1 MFPIGALQL
10 GLIVAIVIGCV
21 ALWNQI
27 FALQSAGYDIVTYE
41 PRRSVPW
48 GPRDVVVILIG
59 VVAIVN
65 LCTLSV
71 AWLTK
76 HPKEPHD
83 LAAET
88 SEPAHD
94 ASHPVVPD
102 TTPEGNGTGT
112 EVTISDE
119 EPEKKQPADKFRMI
133 FSGACG
139 TALSVLA
146 AIFWLRLRGAD
157 RQDLGYGGAH
167 MAQDLRLGV
176 AGFVAASVPVY
187 LVQIAA
193 VQFIPAEH
201 PVSDI
206 FQSHPSV
213 LTVLATALVAV
224 VVAPLTEEFF
234 FRVVLQGWLEAL
246 FAERHAKTAPL
257 LPIDQ
262 VAPSPADNDVPLA
275 LEALAPTEQV
285 PVVAAKPLSM
295 PILLSSFIFAI
306 VHLEYGPSAI
316 PLFFFAVIL
325 GYLYRQTH
333 RLWPSVIAHASLNAF
348 STFILVTTRT

>member
-1 MFPIGALQL
+1 
-10 GLIVAIVIGCV
+10 
-21 ALWNQI
+21 
-27 FALQSAGYDIVTYE
+27 
-41 PRRSVPW
+41 
-48 GPRDVVVILIG
+48 
-59 VVAIVN
+59 
-65 LCTLSV
+65 
-71 AWLTK
+71 
-76 HPKEPHD
+76 
-83 LAAET
+83 
-88 SEPAHD
+88 
-94 ASHPVVPD
+94 
-102 TTPEGNGTGT
+102 
-112 EVTISDE
+112 
-119 EPEKKQPADKFRMI
+119 MI

-146 AIFWLRLRGAD
+146 AIFWLRLPGPIARISVTA
-157 RQDLGYGGAH
+157 AH
-167 MAQDLRLGV
+167 MAEDLRLGV

-246 FAERHAKTAPL
+246 FAERHAKTLPL

-275 LEALAPTEQV
+275 LEMLAPTEQV

-306 VHLEYGPSAI
+306 VHLEYGPARS
-316 PLFFFAVIL
+316 
-325 GYLYRQTH
+325 R
-333 RLWPSVIAHASLNAF
+333 SF
-348 STFILVTTRT
+348 SSP